1 MSYAR
6 EEDLSDIPPYPI
18 EWEAHQR
25 VAAYWHALNFTRF
38 PGTTEGWF
46 AVWKSLEREQQR
58 RSGITAKTEEA
69 S

>member
-6 EEDLSDIPPYPI
+6 EEDLSDIPPYPT
-18 EWEAHQR
+18 EWTSEQR

-46 AVWKSLEREQQR
+46 SVWNSLEREHER
-58 RSGITAKTEEA
+58 RHGASKTQEA